1 MEWYLDHGHKVIAL
15 MNRRKPYMSKTGNV
29 PQKRIRKPRSG
40 TVEEKP
46 LFLREG
52 MDIEEEKTEVYD
64 LVEAFT
70 SHEEKRS
77 TPIYISILGF
87 SLIIMVLTILFTGG
101 IQRDIDRVSVSIE
114 EFKDLNLQEML
125 KALRAARGELGKIDE
140 KISFMKHGMQMEI
153 DNIMQKSALEIRRI
167 EQSGLGRATKQ
178 RLIKKLR
185 DEEQRKLRESR
196 SAYEAR
202 ISEKAREA
210 EEIRKSMDRH
220 KKIMMSERSDY
231 DRMMK
236 QKFSAYSKS
245 ADLKV
250 YQANTMI
257 TVKDLEYKDR
267 LKRQEDHYQALIKKY
282 TGEMSELRKDLL
294 LEAAKSSHADTIL
307 QRYRRALGC
316 YEKLLGEHGF
326 VIDVES
332 KGQMLV
338 DVNPCITLK
347 KRGHA
352 YVLNSNSK
360 IVALVELR
368 SSGQLVLA
376 RIIRRVRDDEIRPFD
391 RILIK
396 NN

>member
-1 MEWYLDHGHKVIAL
+1 VIPL
-15 MNRRKPYMSKTGNV
+15 MNGRKQYMSKTGDV
-29 PQKRIRKPRSG
+29 PQKRSRKTRSE

-64 LVEAFT
+64 LAEAFS

-77 TPIYISILGF
+77 TPIYISIVSF
-87 SLIIMVLTILFTGG
+87 SFLILVLTILFTGD

-125 KALRAARGELGKIDE
+125 KALRCARGELGRIDE
-140 KISFMKHGMQMEI
+140 KISFMRHGMKMEI
-153 DNIMQKSALEIRRI
+153 ENITQKSALEIQRI
-167 EQSGLGRATKQ
+167 EQSGLGRATKE

-185 DEEQRKLRESR
+185 AEEQRKLQESR
-196 SAYEAR
+196 QAYEAR

-231 DRMMK
+231 DRRMK
-236 QKFSAYSKS
+236 EKFSAYTKS
-245 ADLKV
+245 ADLKM
-250 YQANTMI
+250 YQVNTMI
-257 TVKDLEYKDR
+257 TVKDLEYKEK

-282 TGEMSELRKDLL
+282 TGEMIELRKDLF
-294 LEAAKSSHADTIL
+294 LESAKSSHVETIL

-332 KGQMLV
+332 REQMLV

-368 SSGQLVLA
+368 PSGKIVLA
-376 RIIRRVRDDEIRPFD
+376 RIIRRVRDDAIRPFD